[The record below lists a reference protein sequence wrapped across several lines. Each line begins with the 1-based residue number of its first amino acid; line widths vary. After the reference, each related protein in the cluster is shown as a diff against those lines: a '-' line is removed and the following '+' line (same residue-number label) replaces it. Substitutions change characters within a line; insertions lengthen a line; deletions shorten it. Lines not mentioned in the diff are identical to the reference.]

1 MYGFGQDEGGVL
13 GETIISSSSSAEE
26 LGGHSGDTVLPCLAR
41 GHGKHGVE
49 NRSWKPDLCYAVVEG
64 QGRTVSSFLEIHTIF
79 FFDIYNVY
87 ESLLTSFLKEI

>member
-1 MYGFGQDEGGVL
+1 MNDILNGSCTMGKQQRWTATVYGFGQDEGGVL

-49 NRSWKPDLCYAVVEG
+49 NRS
-64 QGRTVSSFLEIHTIF
+64 
-79 FFDIYNVY
+79 
-87 ESLLTSFLKEI
+87 

>member
-49 NRSWKPDLCYAVVEG
+49 NRS
-64 QGRTVSSFLEIHTIF
+64 
-79 FFDIYNVY
+79 
-87 ESLLTSFLKEI
+87 